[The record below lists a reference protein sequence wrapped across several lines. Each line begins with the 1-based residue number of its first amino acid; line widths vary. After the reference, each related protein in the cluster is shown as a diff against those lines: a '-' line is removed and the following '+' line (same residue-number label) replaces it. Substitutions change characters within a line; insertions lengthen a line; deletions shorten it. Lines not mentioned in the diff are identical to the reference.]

1 MKTILLTP
9 DPQLICKGTD
19 LCEAMRYSGCRTDE
33 NEMLRALCKE
43 CISELVGK
51 ITPKAVCTTAEVTV
65 EGDKI
70 DFGFFST
77 ESKSLRIF
85 LGERR
90 KVGIFAAT
98 LGVGA
103 DMLISRYSLINPSRA
118 VMLDGSAGAM
128 IECLCDKV
136 TAEHFGAKP
145 QERFSPGYGDLPLQL
160 QSTLLNML
168 DANLKIG
175 LTLSESLML
184 LPTKSVT
191 AIVPIE

>member
-1 MKTILLTP
+1 METILLTP
-9 DPQLICKGTD
+9 DPLHICEGTD

-33 NEMLRALCKE
+33 DEKLRTLCQE
-43 CISELVGK
+43 CIEELTGK
-51 ITPKAVCTTAEVTV
+51 ITPKAVCTTAEVTIQ
-65 EGDKI
+65 GDRI
-70 DFGFFST
+70 DFGFFSA
-77 ESKSLRIF
+77 ESRSLRIF

-90 KVGIFAAT
+90 EVGIFAAT

-118 VMLDGSAGAM
+118 VMLDGAAGAM
-128 IECLCDKV
+128 IECFCDKV
-136 TAEHFGAKP
+136 TAEHFGARA
-145 QERFSPGYGDLPLQL
+145 QERFSPGYGDLPLQI

>member
-1 MKTILLTP
+1 MKTTLITP
-9 DPQLICKGTD
+9 DPVLICQDTD
-19 LCEAMRYSGCRTDE
+19 LCEAMRYSGCRTVEDE
-33 NEMLRALCKE
+33 KLRTLCQE
-43 CISELVGK
+43 CIEELSQK

-65 EGDKI
+65 EGDTI

-77 ESKSLRIF
+77 ESRSLRIF
-85 LGERR
+85 LGDRR
-90 KVGIFAAT
+90 RVGIFAAT

-103 DMLISRYSLINPSRA
+103 DMLIARYSRISPSRA
-118 VMLDGSAGAM
+118 VMLDGAAGAM

-136 TAEHFGAKP
+136 TAGHFGAKA
-145 QERFSPGYGDLPLQL
+145 QERFSPGYGDLPLEL

-175 LTLSESLML
+175 LALSESLML

-191 AIVPIE
+191 AIVPLE

>member
-9 DPQLICKGTD
+9 NPQLICKGTD

-90 KVGIFAAT
+90 FCQMVCLRFAC
-98 LGVGA
+98 
-103 DMLISRYSLINPSRA
+103 SRPPRYSLINPSRA

-145 QERFSPGYGDLPLQL
+145 QERFSPGYGDLPLQI